1 MPPLVTNTHCT
12 DNVQPRG
19 GVITSE
25 SLCVVLETVLSA
37 AGESVQSEEKEI
49 SPEAEGQINR
59 IVETQEKNRIK
70 KYVFAKKI

>member
-1 MPPLVTNTHCT
+1 MEPPGGTSSTHTEKLLSAFCLKNLPTPPLVTNTHCT

-37 AGESVQSEEKEI
+37 AGESVQSEGK
-49 SPEAEGQINR
+49 
-59 IVETQEKNRIK
+59 KNQP
-70 KYVFAKKI
+70 